1 MLPEIDIPGQDK
13 INKKS
18 IAFVG
23 MGGLGCAASTYCVL
37 SGFGKVEIFDFDLVE
52 ESNLQRQTLFNLE
65 DISKNKALVAKKK
78 LESLNPL
85 IKLSAHKTKI
95 TKKNIDSLL
104 KNSDIILDCSDNFET
119 RKIVNNFCFE
129 HSKIL
134 ISGSSIG
141 WQGQLACLDLRKN
154 SNPCYECI
162 FEDLED
168 EDLSCRES
176 AIASPLVG
184 IIGSLMAVE
193 AIKGAIEKNFHSSFI
208 DFDGLNGEFKKIN
221 IKKNPNC
228 KKCKI

>member
-1 MLPEIDIPGQDK
+1 M
-13 INKKS
+13 
-18 IAFVG
+18 
-23 MGGLGCAASTYCVL
+23 
-37 SGFGKVEIFDFDLVE
+37 
-52 ESNLQRQTLFNLE
+52 
-65 DISKNKALVAKKK
+65 LVA
-78 LESLNPL
+78 N
-85 IKLSAHKTKI
+85 
-95 TKKNIDSLL
+95 
-104 KNSDIILDCSDNFET
+104 
-119 RKIVNNFCFE
+119 